1 MSTPKGLKDFPLITK
16 KIVLLG
22 FLVSAQAY
30 AACPREDVSYYLK
43 QGFKQEQI
51 VQLCTMPDSSRQSL
65 EKTTNKIQQEPHS
78 VESKKKSKALEDAP
92 IVRHESAG
100 IYGNPDAVFLATSIE
115 GYDVE
120 VTENMIIFT
129 RKECFNFGQKDWNG
143 FQNSACPHVKYTII
157 SGGLK
162 IKDRDNGFFGLGSTA
177 LYISGNIKAEILDLG
192 QFNQNQQEDI
202 RRIIQ
207 KNTDMLKIDVRS
219 GMPQDKVE
227 AILLRLAG

>member
-1 MSTPKGLKDFPLITK
+1 MSTPKGLNDFSLIIK
-16 KIVLLG
+16 KIVFLG
-22 FLVSAQAY
+22 ILVSAQTF

-43 QGFKQEQI
+43 QGFNQEQI
-51 VQLCTMPDSSRQSL
+51 VQLCAMSDSSPQSF
-65 EKTTNKIQQEPHS
+65 EKTTNKVQQEPHS
-78 VESKKKSKALEDAP
+78 VESKKEPKSLEDAP

-100 IYGNPDAVFLATSIE
+100 IYGNPDAVFLATAIE

-120 VTENMIIFT
+120 VTENTIIFT

-202 RRIIQ
+202 RRVIQ

-227 AILLRLAG
+227 AILLRLVG